1 MFHKA
6 KTEAERQKIFD
17 DYFLTLL
24 KKKEVIKKNKKI
36 IDEQEFTFDPTMDE
50 NKVKGAFNSYVDSLV
65 VKNFLIEQIYSRLK
79 ISKTMAL
86 NFVNKLDGNQ
96 VLILSKVVNE
106 FIKDIQERYVS
117 INDYI
122 LKTRFD
128 ELQTN
133 YNVIQQ
139 QEKNEDIIK
148 QNQVEQGQIL
158 QENIPAEEL
167 AEGEVEKDENE
178 EKQMIDFLNNTIFK
192 LSGSTTLGTS
202 KNQIMKT
209 LLGQFVYKNPDA
221 FDDSKIQAKSFYN
234 KFENDTLILLARRD
248 DKRDT
253 RLEY

>member
-1 MFHKA
+1 MNLLFLYVFILQMFNKA

-17 DYFLTLL
+17 DYFLNLL

-36 IDEQEFTFDPTMDE
+36 IDEQEFSFDQTMDE

-106 FIKDIQERYVS
+106 FIKDIQDKYVN

-122 LKTRFD
+122 LKTSFD

-133 YNVIQQ
+133 DNVIQL
-139 QEKNEDIIK
+139 QEKYEDII
-148 QNQVEQGQIL
+148 N
-158 QENIPAEEL
+158 
-167 AEGEVEKDENE
+167 
-178 EKQMIDFLNNTIFK
+178 
-192 LSGSTTLGTS
+192 
-202 KNQIMKT
+202 
-209 LLGQFVYKNPDA
+209 
-221 FDDSKIQAKSFYN
+221 
-234 KFENDTLILLARRD
+234 
-248 DKRDT
+248 
-253 RLEY
+253 

>member
-79 ISKTMAL
+79 ISKSMAL

-96 VLILSKVVNE
+96 ILILSKVVNE
-106 FIKDIQERYVS
+106 FIKDIQDKYVNN
-117 INDYI
+117 NDYI
-122 LKTRFD
+122 LKTSFD

-133 YNVIQQ
+133 YNVIQL

-148 QNQVEQGQIL
+148 QKTRTGIETHTL
-158 QENIPAEEL
+158 QQEHTHTATRTHCSRNTPAPAALPAHFQPVSAALSPSL
-167 AEGEVEKDENE
+167 ALHASHLPEPAP
-178 EKQMIDFLNNTIFK
+178 QSLP
-192 LSGSTTLGTS
+192 GSVPLPAPFRPAPHQS
-202 KNQIMKT
+202 QCMVLCVCVCMYLCVCI
-209 LLGQFVYKNPDA
+209 FVYV
-221 FDDSKIQAKSFYN
+221 
-234 KFENDTLILLARRD
+234 
-248 DKRDT
+248 
-253 RLEY
+253 

>member
-36 IDEQEFTFDPTMDE
+36 IDEQGFTFDPTMDE

-65 VKNFLIEQIYSRLK
+65 VKNFLIEQIHSRLK

-167 AEGEVEKDENE
+167 AEGEVEED
-178 EKQMIDFLNNTIFK
+178 
-192 LSGSTTLGTS
+192 
-202 KNQIMKT
+202 
-209 LLGQFVYKNPDA
+209 VV
-221 FDDSKIQAKSFYN
+221 
-234 KFENDTLILLARRD
+234 
-248 DKRDT
+248 
-253 RLEY
+253 